1 MARVKSIED
10 ILPKQEAR
18 KAGFSPECHGYQNF
32 CINYIDRKIKEYY
45 QGTGIQPPTLS
56 TIQAWFYKDNIPDW
70 AVVMFKKN
78 LLV

>member
-32 CINYIDRKIKEYY
+32 CINYIDRKINEYY
-45 QGTGIQPPTLS
+45 QGTGIQPPALS
-56 TIQAWFYKDNIPDW
+56 TIKTWFYKDNIPDW
-70 AVVMFKKN
+70 AVVMFKKT